1 MPNIAKLSRLK
12 LFYMGQFLQKTL
24 SMGDDT
30 GGERGAHPPPRHTHF
45 ASPTTRSTAEL
56 ERASNL
62 VPPSFAGAG
71 DETKGDSTQ
80 HTRATAGDG
89 LRRKGRC
96 CADVSRRWRPSPT
109 CSLYACDAD
118 LGTCS
123 AAASG
128 ASKTACA
135 GTCVQNKQAYKEAG
149 TCAINACVSSRLT
162 THTTARAHA

>member
-1 MPNIAKLSRLK
+1 MRRRATAHSTPAPPLA
-12 LFYMGQFLQKTL
+12 
-24 SMGDDT
+24 T
-30 GGERGAHPPPRHTHF
+30 GCGA
-45 ASPTTRSTAEL
+45 RSG
-56 ERASNL
+56 
-62 VPPSFAGAG
+62 AGAG

-80 HTRATAGDG
+80 HTRTTAGDG

-128 ASKTACA
+128 ANKTACA
-135 GTCVQNKQAYKEAG
+135 GTWVQNKS
-149 TCAINACVSSRLT
+149 CVHGL
-162 THTTARAHA
+162 A